1 MTGTILYDL
10 FDTIRGDAR
19 YGHPGLEEYYLLLEL
34 LRSEEAAFD
43 SFDDLAFVLET
54 CWLKSEQQRFAFRE
68 LLEQRREGLLQW
80 VATLER
86 EVRAAANVDNDATR
100 TAAQG
105 GADPV
110 LPTGMGPL
118 PSADPI
124 VRQPAAV
131 NTSGQAGL
139 TASDT
144 EFGDTG
150 FRLDLDKTAAK
161 TWALNVA
168 AQTDKTFLQQPYL
181 FTNDF
186 FPIGNRALQQAWRRL
201 INKQKARDSFELDV
215 ERTIAFIARQG
226 YFSRFVYKKEEVNPL
241 QLFIFL
247 DQSDSMIAV
256 GDFGLELCRTAEESQ
271 AHGELPPFYFNQ
283 YPNVDEVDEDDI
295 VTNDDWT
302 RSVALKRLFAPYP
315 KKDIVVLIYSD
326 AGALQKE
333 LHPERVQATQEFIRR
348 LSRLSA
354 YVAWLNPAPSH
365 RWPDTNAGRLAATL
379 PMFETSRNGLDG
391 AIAALKGRSII
402 KNDSH
407 HAAG

>member
-1 MTGTILYDL
+1 MTGAILYDL
-10 FDTIRGDAR
+10 FDTIRSDAR
-19 YGHPGLEEYYLLLEL
+19 YGLPGLEEYYLLLEL
-34 LRSEEAAFD
+34 LRSEEFALD

-68 LLEQRREGLLQW
+68 LLEQRRQGLLQW
-80 VATLER
+80 VTMLER
-86 EVRAAANVDNDATR
+86 EARTEATVDNR
-100 TAAQG
+100 TARTDAQG

-110 LPTGMGPL
+110 LPTGTDKQP
-118 PSADPI
+118 PADP
-124 VRQPAAV
+124 VVKQPAEI
-131 NTSGQAGL
+131 NTPGQAGP
-139 TASDT
+139 AANDNA
-144 EFGDTG
+144 FGDTG
-150 FRLDLDKTAAK
+150 FRLELDTTAAS
-161 TWALNVA
+161 TWQLNVA
-168 AQTDKTFLQQPYL
+168 AQTDKTFLEQPYL

-241 QLFIFL
+241 QLFVLL

-256 GDFGLELCRTAEESQ
+256 GDFGRELCRTAEESQ
-271 AHGELPPFYFNQ
+271 AHGELQPFYFNQ
-283 YPNVDEVDEDDI
+283 YPNVDEAAGDDI
-295 VTNDDWT
+295 VTNEDWT

-326 AGALQKE
+326 AGALHKE
-333 LHPERVQATQEFIRR
+333 LHPERVQATQAFIRR

-365 RWPDTNAGRLAATL
+365 RWSDTNAGLLASIL

-407 HAAG
+407 HVAG

>member
-10 FDTIRGDAR
+10 FDTIRSDAR
-19 YGHPGLEEYYLLLEL
+19 YGLPGLEEYYLLLEL
-34 LRSEEAAFD
+34 LRSEEFALD

-68 LLEQRREGLLQW
+68 LLEQRRQGLLQW
-80 VATLER
+80 VTTLER
-86 EVRAAANVDNDATR
+86 ETRAAPTVDSSTTR
-100 TAAQG
+100 LAGQG

-110 LPTGMGPL
+110 VPVGADLQPP
-118 PSADPI
+118 ADP
-124 VRQPAAV
+124 VVKQPAEI
-131 NTSGQAGL
+131 NTPGQAGL
-139 TASDT
+139 AASDNA
-144 EFGDTG
+144 FGDTG
-150 FRLDLDKTAAK
+150 FRLELDTTAAR
-161 TWALNVA
+161 TWQLNVA
-168 AQTDKTFLQQPYL
+168 AQTDKTFLEQPYL

-241 QLFIFL
+241 QLFVLL

-271 AHGELPPFYFNQ
+271 AHGELQPFYFNQ
-283 YPNVDEVDEDDI
+283 YPNVDGAAGDDI
-295 VTNDDWT
+295 VTNEDWT

-326 AGALQKE
+326 AGALHKE
-333 LHPERVQATQEFIRR
+333 LHTERVQATQEFIRR

-365 RWPDTNAGRLAATL
+365 RWSDTNADLLASIL

-402 KNDSH
+402 KNDSRH
-407 HAAG
+407 VAG